1 MLLHGLRMLT
11 ISGSSVLADSA
22 FLRAKVAVMKL
33 LKINT
38 ENGITPHPFLLGWLS
53 LAPPPETPQSITFSR
68 AARYNLQPISTTGFI

>member
-33 LKINT
+33 LKIMELKAILEEQLINT
-38 ENGITPHPFLLGWLS
+38 ILKKAIKS
-53 LAPPPETPQSITFSR
+53 
-68 AARYNLQPISTTGFI
+68 